1 MLGGWQMSSIG
12 LWHTGHPLT
21 VQMDLS
27 QSIDPLGNFGS
38 SAFAGL
44 PYSYF
49 LPDGNDQTSQRPD
62 LIPGVPVAVR
72 GGGRN
77 GMPLI
82 NAAAF
87 QAPPQDANGNFL
99 RYGDAPNGVVRALN
113 NWQIDFALTKKT
125 KLTERASLEF
135 AVQAF
140 NIFNHIQLG
149 DPGSLNLVYA
159 ASRGHPASFLDTP
172 GTFGIITSTVN
183 FNNNNDNKASPN
195 TGTGLPRQLQ
205 FMVRVRF

>member
-1 MLGGWQMSSIG
+1 M
-12 LWHTGHPLT
+12 WHTGHPLT

-27 QSIDPLGNFGS
+27 NNIDPKGDFGG

-44 PYSYF
+44 PYTYF

-62 LIPGVPVAVR
+62 IIPGVPLTLP
-72 GGGRN
+72 GGGHN
-77 GMPLI
+77 GVPLI

-87 QAPPQDANGNFL
+87 KAPPQDTNGNFL
-99 RYGDAPNGVVRALN
+99 HFGNSPNGVVRALSN
-113 NWQIDFALTKKT
+113 SQIDLALTKAT
-125 KLTERASLEF
+125 QLTERTSLEF
-135 AVQAF
+135 AVDAF

-149 DPGSLNLVYA
+149 DPGSLNLVYD
-159 ASRGHPASFLDTP
+159 ASPGHPGSFLDVP

-205 FMVRVRF
+205 FMMRLRF